1 MPLASGYRRPH
12 DANRA
17 ENAVVSPTE
26 LEDPMANTPANPGRS
41 RKSTKSRSAATRT
54 APSAAVADEPS
65 TVIEA
70 AISGAIAAR
79 HAGFRDAPNR
89 GRLIAE
95 AAYYR
100 AERRG
105 FAPGHEVQD
114 WLDAEREIDAELVAA
129 LDDTVSG
136 PAN

>member
-1 MPLASGYRRPH
+1 
-12 DANRA
+12 
-17 ENAVVSPTE
+17 
-26 LEDPMANTPANPGRS
+26 MANTPANPGRS